1 MRRST
6 SRLHQ
11 APRARLDVFGPLP
24 HDVGMRRAIK
34 IYDTTLRDGTQGE
47 GVSFSMEDKVRL
59 SARFDA
65 IGIHYIEGGWPG
77 SNPKDLRFF
86 RRMHDVSLK
95 HAKLCAF
102 SMTRRAGV
110 SAAGDANMQALIE
123 AGAPVATIVGKSWDF
138 HVTHALETTLPENLA
153 MIGDTIAYLRPKM
166 DEVMY
171 DAEHC
176 FDGFRANRE
185 YALATLK
192 AAAGAGA
199 HWVVLCDTNGGTLPH
214 DLVAILQV
222 VKREVPARLGIHV
235 HNDAECAVANSLAAV
250 MEGVD
255 QVQGTINGFGERCGN
270 ANLVSIIPTLALKLG
285 LECVPTA
292 HLRELRDLSRFVS
305 ELANRKPWSSQPYVG
320 DSAFAHK
327 GGMHV
332 SAVLK
337 HPETY
342 EHVDPEAVGN
352 HRRVLVS
359 ELAGKSNILWKAREY
374 GIDLDRDTPD
384 SRRILDRLKQLE
396 DEGFQFEGAEASFE
410 LLMERALGRYRA
422 YFELDA
428 FRVIVEEQSGD
439 GGPVAEATVRVRVK
453 GMLEH
458 TAAEGNGP
466 VNALD
471 HALRKAL
478 EEFYPNLKE
487 MRLLD
492 YKVRILDESKGTA
505 AKTRVL
511 ITSGD
516 AQETWGTVGVA
527 DNIIEASWLALVD
540 SVEYKLRADE
550 RRRASA

>member
-1 MRRST
+1 MRRS
-6 SRLHQ
+6 
-11 APRARLDVFGPLP
+11 
-24 HDVGMRRAIK
+24 IK

-59 SARFDA
+59 ASRLDA
-65 IGIHYIEGGWPG
+65 FGIHYIEGGWPG

-86 RRMHDVSLK
+86 RRMQDVALK
-95 HAKLCAF
+95 HAKLAAF
-102 SMTRRAGV
+102 SMTRRAGGG
-110 SAAGDANMQALIE
+110 AENDPNMQAIVDS
-123 AGAPVATIVGKSWDF
+123 GAPVATIVGKSWDF
-138 HVTHALETTLPENLA
+138 HVTAALETTLTENLA
-153 MIGDTIAYLRPKM
+153 MIHDSIAWLRPRT
-166 DEVMY
+166 DEVMF
-171 DAEHC
+171 DAEHF

-192 AAAGAGA
+192 AAETGGA
-199 HWVVLCDTNGGTLPH
+199 HWLVLCDTNGGTLPA
-214 DLVAILQV
+214 DLVAIVQA
-222 VKREVPARLGIHV
+222 VKRAVKTPLGIHV

-250 MEGVD
+250 LEGVD
-255 QVQGTINGFGERCGN
+255 QVQGTVNGFGERCGN
-270 ANLVSIIPTLALKLG
+270 ANLVSIIPTLVLKLG
-285 LECVPTA
+285 VDCIPTA

-305 ELANRKPWSSQPYVG
+305 ELANRTPWSAQPYVG

-332 SAVLK
+332 SAVHK
-337 HPETY
+337 HPQTY
-342 EHVDPEAVGN
+342 EHIDPQAVGN

-384 SRRILDRLKQLE
+384 SRRILDRLKTLE

-410 LLMERALGRYRA
+410 LLMERALGRHKP

-428 FRVIVEEQSGD
+428 YRVIVEEQTAGEE
-439 GGPVAEATVRVRVK
+439 PVAEATVRVRVK
-453 GMLEH
+453 GILEH
-458 TAAEGNGP
+458 TAAAGNGP

-478 EEFYPNLKE
+478 EEFYPHLRE
-487 MRLLD
+487 LRLLD

-516 AQETWGTVGVA
+516 GRETWGTVGVA
-527 DNIIEASWLALVD
+527 DNIIEASWQALVD
-540 SVEYKLRADE
+540 SVEFKLRADE
-550 RRRASA
+550 RRQPA

>member
-1 MRRST
+1 MRR
-6 SRLHQ
+6 L
-11 APRARLDVFGPLP
+11 
-24 HDVGMRRAIK
+24 IK

-59 SARFDA
+59 ATRLDA
-65 IGIHYIEGGWPG
+65 LGIHYIEGGWPG

-86 RRMHDVSLK
+86 RRMQDVAFK
-95 HAKLCAF
+95 HAKLAAF
-102 SMTRRAGV
+102 SMTRRAGGRPE
-110 SAAGDANMQALIE
+110 SDANMQALVD

-138 HVTHALETTLPENLA
+138 HVTEALGTTRDENLA
-153 MIGDTIAYLRPKM
+153 MIADTIAWLRPKM
-166 DEVMY
+166 DEVMF
-171 DAEHC
+171 DAEHF

-185 YALATLK
+185 YALATLR
-192 AAAGAGA
+192 AAEGAGA
-199 HWVVLCDTNGGTLPH
+199 HWLVLCDTNGGTLPAQ
-214 DLVAILQV
+214 LVEILREVKQV
-222 VKREVPARLGIHV
+222 VKAPLGIHV

-250 MEGVD
+250 AEGVG
-255 QVQGTINGFGERCGN
+255 QVQGTMNGFGERCGN
-270 ANLVSIIPTLALKLG
+270 ANLVSVIPGLVLKMRLDCIP
-285 LECVPTA
+285 ENN
-292 HLRELRDLSRFVS
+292 LRELRDVSRFVS
-305 ELANRKPWSSQPYVG
+305 ELANRKPWDAQPYVG

-337 HPETY
+337 HPNTY
-342 EHVDPEAVGN
+342 EHIDPAAVGN
-352 HRRVLVS
+352 HRRVLIS
-359 ELAGKSNILWKAREY
+359 ELAGKSNVLWKAREY
-374 GIDLDRDTPD
+374 GIDLDQETPET
-384 SRRILDRLKQLE
+384 RRILDRLKQLE

-410 LLMERALGRYRA
+410 LLMERALGRYKP
-422 YFELDA
+422 YFVLDA
-428 FRVIVEEQSGD
+428 YRVIVEEAGAD

-458 TAAEGNGP
+458 TAAAGNGP

-516 AQETWGTVGVA
+516 SRETWGTVGVA
-527 DNIIEASWLALVD
+527 DNIIEASWRALVD
-540 SVEYKLRADE
+540 SVEFKLRADE
-550 RRRASA
+550 RRGATS

>member
-1 MRRST
+1 MRRT
-6 SRLHQ
+6 
-11 APRARLDVFGPLP
+11 V
-24 HDVGMRRAIK
+24 K

-59 SARFDA
+59 AARFDA
-65 IGIHYIEGGWPG
+65 LGIHYIEGGWPG

-86 RRMHDVSLK
+86 RRMQDVSLK

-110 SAAGDANMQALIE
+110 SASGDANMQSLIE

-138 HVTHALETTLPENLA
+138 HVTEALETTLPENLA

-166 DEVMY
+166 EEVMY
-171 DAEHC
+171 DAEHF
-176 FDGFRANRE
+176 FDGFRANPE
-185 YALATLK
+185 YALATLM

-199 HWVVLCDTNGGTLPH
+199 HWIVLCDTNGGTLPH
-214 DLVAILQV
+214 DLVTILRAVKQV
-222 VKREVPARLGIHV
+222 VPGRLGIHV

-250 MEGVD
+250 GEGVE
-255 QVQGTINGFGERCGN
+255 QVQGTMNGFGERCGN
-270 ANLVSIIPTLALKLG
+270 ANLVSIIPSLVLKMG
-285 LECVPTA
+285 VECIPEPN
-292 HLRELRDLSRFVS
+292 LRELRDVSRFVS
-305 ELANRKPWSSQPYVG
+305 ELANRKPWTSQPYVG

-337 HPETY
+337 HPDTY
-342 EHVDPEAVGN
+342 EHISPEAVGN

-359 ELAGKSNILWKAREY
+359 ELSGKSNVLWKAREY
-374 GIDLDRDTPD
+374 GIDLDQATPD
-384 SRRILDRLKQLE
+384 SRRILDRLKALE

-410 LLMERALGRYRA
+410 LLMERALGRLRP

-428 FRVIVEEQSGD
+428 YRVIIEEQNTS

-453 GMLEH
+453 GILEH
-458 TAAEGNGP
+458 TAAAGNGP

-478 EEFYPNLKE
+478 EEFYPNLKT
-487 MRLLD
+487 MQLLD
-492 YKVRILDESKGTA
+492 YKVRILDESKGTG

-516 AQETWGTVGVA
+516 GEETWGTVGVA
-527 DNIIEASWLALVD
+527 DNIIEASWQALVD
-540 SVEYKLRADE
+540 SIEYKLRRDE
-550 RRRASA
+550 RRSAGR